1 MTTVNHQDVAAGAKA
16 LKKEQYLLEAEDH
29 VRSYYTG
36 VAESYERILHR
47 HRYCYD
53 RQIKLLRHLIPRP
66 GKTLEIGCGI
76 GQVLAGLAPEEGV
89 GIDFCPEMIEE
100 ARRLHPK
107 EKFPNLDFQVLSGR
121 VCSELDTK
129 FDTILLVNCLS
140 ELSDIVAVFKELAA
154 LTHPGTRIINLT
166 FNYRW
171 EPILKLGSKLGMCQK
186 HPAQNWVSLPD
197 FINFLELADLE
208 MVRSGFELL
217 FPLGIP
223 LVSNFV
229 NRYGSVLPGLQ
240 GIAMMHYSVIRP
252 QPRPVS
258 SDDVSVSIVIPCK
271 DEEDNID
278 ALVERIP
285 DLGSSTEMIFVDDQS
300 TDTTAEKVRH
310 QIGLN
315 PDKNIKLVEGPGL
328 GKGAACRA
336 GFAAA
341 TKDVLMILDADMTV
355 MPEELPEFL
364 EAIASGKGEFING
377 SRLVYPM
384 QGEAM
389 RFLNVLGNK
398 VFATLI
404 SYLLTQDVKDTLCGT
419 KAIWRKD
426 YDGIVEAHEYFGRT
440 DLWGDFDWLFG
451 ANRHNLKIFELP
463 IHYVERTAG
472 KTKMDKR
479 FRNGMTMFRMCR
491 IGFWRMKI
499 L

>member
-1 MTTVNHQDVAAGAKA
+1 
-16 LKKEQYLLEAEDH
+16 
-29 VRSYYTG
+29 
-36 VAESYERILHR
+36 
-47 HRYCYD
+47 
-53 RQIKLLRHLIPRP
+53 
-66 GKTLEIGCGI
+66 
-76 GQVLAGLAPEEGV
+76 
-89 GIDFCPEMIEE
+89 
-100 ARRLHPK
+100 
-107 EKFPNLDFQVLSGR
+107 
-121 VCSELDTK
+121 
-129 FDTILLVNCLS
+129 
-140 ELSDIVAVFKELAA
+140 
-154 LTHPGTRIINLT
+154 
-166 FNYRW
+166 
-171 EPILKLGSKLGMCQK
+171 
-186 HPAQNWVSLPD
+186 
-197 FINFLELADLE
+197 
-208 MVRSGFELL
+208 
-217 FPLGIP
+217 
-223 LVSNFV
+223 
-229 NRYGSVLPGLQ
+229 
-240 GIAMMHYSVIRP
+240 VIRP

-285 DLGSSTEMIFVDDQS
+285 DLGSSTEVIFVDDQS

-310 QIGLN
+310 QMGLN

-364 EAIASGKGEFING
+364 EAIASGKGDFING

-389 RFLNVLGNK
+389 RFLNVFGNK

-404 SYLLTQDVKDTLCGT
+404 SFLLGQDVKDTLCGT

-426 YDGIVEAHEYFGRT
+426 YAAILEAHEYFGST
-440 DLWGDFDWLFG
+440 DVWGDFDWLFG

-472 KTKMDKR
+472 ETKMGKR
-479 FRNGMTMFRMCR
+479 FRNGMTMLRMCR
-491 IGFWRMKI
+491 IGFLRMKI